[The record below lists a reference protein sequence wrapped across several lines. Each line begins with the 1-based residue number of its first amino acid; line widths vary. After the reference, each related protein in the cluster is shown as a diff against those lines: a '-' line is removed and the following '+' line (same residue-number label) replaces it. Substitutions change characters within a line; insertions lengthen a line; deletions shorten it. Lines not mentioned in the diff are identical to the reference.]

1 MPLMNPLAHLPNRD
15 VIDFT
20 TQDPWRLFR
29 IMAEFVDSFEQMHKI
44 GPAVTVFGSARV
56 PETDLYYRKAVHVGR
71 LLAQNGFAAVTGG
84 GPGIM
89 EAVNKGAFE
98 AGGKSVGLNI
108 ELPQEQKPNAYQNRQ
123 LHFHYFF
130 IRKVCF
136 VKYASGF
143 VMFPG
148 GFGTLDELF
157 EALTLI
163 QTGRI
168 PNFPV
173 ALVGHDYWTG
183 LFDWMN
189 DQLRKKRLIGEHD
202 LDLFRIVEE
211 PEEAVDFIL
220 SVDQDRRARQGGS

>member
-1 MPLMNPLAHLPNRD
+1 MNSLAHLPNRD

-44 GPAVTVFGSARV
+44 GPAVTVFGSARIG
-56 PETDLYYRKAVHVGR
+56 ETDPYYLKAVRVGQ
-71 LLAQNGFAAVTGG
+71 LLAQNNFATITGG

-89 EAVNKGAFE
+89 EAANKGAFE

-108 ELPQEQKPNAYQNRQ
+108 ELPHEQKPNAFQNR
-123 LHFHYFF
+123 LLSFHYFF

-143 VMFPG
+143 ILFPG

-157 EALTLI
+157 ESITLI

-168 PNFPV
+168 PQFPV
-173 ALVGHDYWTG
+173 ALVGREYWGG
-183 LFDWMN
+183 LFEWMN
-189 DQLRKKRLIGEHD
+189 KHLRDAQLIGAHD

-211 PEEAVDFIL
+211 PEEAVEFIV
-220 SVDQDRRARQGGS
+220 SVDQARRARQGAA

>member
-1 MPLMNPLAHLPNRD
+1 MNPLAHLPNRD

-44 GPAVTVFGSARV
+44 GPAVSVFGSART
-56 PETDLYYRKAVHVGR
+56 PATDPNYAKAERVGR
-71 LLAQNGFAAVTGG
+71 LLVENGYAAITGG

-89 EAVNKGAFE
+89 EAVNKGAAA
-98 AGGKSVGLNI
+98 AGGISVGLNI
-108 ELPQEQKPNAYQNRQ
+108 ELPREQTPNPFQNRQ

-143 VMFPG
+143 VLFPG

-157 EALTLI
+157 ESITLI

-168 PNFPV
+168 PQFPV
-173 ALVGHDYWTG
+173 ALVGRAHWTG
-183 LFDWMN
+183 LFEWM
-189 DQLRKKRLIGEHD
+189 DERLRAAGMIGAHD

-211 PEEAVDFIL
+211 PEEAVEFIVT
-220 SVDQDRRARQGGS
+220 VDQARRAQADPP